1 LFVEGEARLA
11 EEQFSVQPDAVR
23 GYAGLLERNLGYIGE
38 MRTYLDGPGSETTD
52 LGGLM
57 AQFQNL
63 VEDISRA
70 QRDTLNTMQQKLSDT
85 INGVKA
91 TADQYA
97 NTDAKH
103 AAELDNVVPKAPDDG
118 KYPGKGAI

>member
-1 LFVEGEARLA
+1 MA
-11 EEQFSVQPDAVR
+11 EEQFSVQPDALR
-23 GYAGLLERNLGYIGE
+23 GYAGLLQRNLGYIGE

-52 LGGLM
+52 LGGM
-57 AQFQNL
+57 MTRFQNL
-63 VEDISRA
+63 VEDMSRA
-70 QRDTLNTMQQKLSDT
+70 QRETLNTMQQKLTAT

-103 AAELDNVVPKAPDDG
+103 AADLDDLVPKAPDDG
-118 KYPGKGAI
+118 KNPGKGAI